1 MTPPLD
7 VTGWVWT
14 TTTVVGAVVT
24 VTLLVVLG
32 AHVLVAAISPAGR
45 TRAWDTSVIRRR
57 LERGAIP
64 LAAGFA
70 AVVIVR
76 FVLILVEHHGP

>member
-1 MTPPLD
+1 
-7 VTGWVWT
+7 
-14 TTTVVGAVVT
+14 
-24 VTLLVVLG
+24 LVV
-32 AHVLVAAISPAGR
+32 AISPAGR